1 LVIIAAV
8 GLGAWTLWMS
18 AVPVWEFLMFGAA
31 ALLWPITGLV
41 WAITAV
47 RASTNDTTR
56 FLFLLLAVASGVS
69 LGGIAPVLLVVLG
82 GPWPVLLGLVAAVGT
97 FALALALERRPR
109 IVWLVA
115 PAIVVATIA
124 LAVSGLPAKARF
136 AAAEPGLTTFAHRVL
151 EGEIPADEDYWEEVQ
166 LIGTYEVYFTDLRDG
181 CVRLATAFVGIL
193 GDVPAGLAYCP
204 NGVPVTTGFGATYEP
219 FSGVWYRWVP

>member
-31 ALLWPITGLV
+31 ALLWPITGVV

-56 FLFLLLAVASGVS
+56 FLFLF
-69 LGGIAPVLLVVLG
+69 APVLLVVLG
-82 GPWPVLLGLVAAVGT
+82 GPWPVLLGLVSAVGT

-151 EGEIPADEDYWEEVQ
+151 
-166 LIGTYEVYFTDLRDG
+166 
-181 CVRLATAFVGIL
+181 
-193 GDVPAGLAYCP
+193 
-204 NGVPVTTGFGATYEP
+204 
-219 FSGVWYRWVP
+219 